1 VSPTKPLRLGKAYHA
16 LATVHRAI
24 GSVTEIAGLYILL
37 AAGMNIVA
45 RAPIGICNILL
56 LARPALVSEMNSRSQ
71 FSRVLPSSQRSHY
84 QGGIKLNSVLE
95 TAWLFLLSWFAV
107 IGGFA
112 RLATTSQADQDVQV
126 IEVTAKKY
134 EYTPSPI
141 RVKQGAKVQLKITA
155 LDKTHG
161 FKINLYPD
169 GSDTKGDPGLIFSSN
184 EDCFKIEKGTPTVV
198 QFVART
204 PGTYSF
210 HCCNRCGIGH
220 GGMKGQLIVER

>member
-1 VSPTKPLRLGKAYHA
+1 MK
-16 LATVHRAI
+16 
-24 GSVTEIAGLYILL
+24 
-37 AAGMNIVA
+37 
-45 RAPIGICNILL
+45 
-56 LARPALVSEMNSRSQ
+56 
-71 FSRVLPSSQRSHY
+71 
-84 QGGIKLNSVLE
+84 SVLRIVF
-95 TAWLFLLSWFAV
+95 LFLLVGIASAA
-107 IGGFA
+107 GFA
-112 RLATTSQADQDVQV
+112 RLGDVAQADRDVQV

-141 RVKQGAKVQLKITA
+141 RARRGAQVQLKFTS

-169 GSDTKGDPGLIFSSN
+169 GSDAKGDPGLIFSSS
-184 EDCFKIEKGTPTVV
+184 EDCFKIEKGTPTVM

-220 GGMKGQLIVER
+220 GGMKGQIVVEP